1 MNQTSIYSIGHGN
14 KTIDEFVSVLQLYSI
29 KYLIDVRSV
38 PYSKFHTDFNQ
49 EALKRAIE
57 ATGNIGYLYM
67 GDVLGGLP
75 KDESLKTNGKMDYTK
90 MKEVP
95 EFKNGISRLLCA
107 NEKQIRVCVM
117 CSESDPSHCHRSK
130 LIGEALREKGVNMQH
145 IVKNKNNVY
154 VTKPQN
160 YVINE
165 ANPNGPND
173 IFGDKI
179 PLTSV
184 KEH

>member
-1 MNQTSIYSIGHGN
+1 
-14 KTIDEFVSVLQLYSI
+14 
-29 KYLIDVRSV
+29 
-38 PYSKFHTDFNQ
+38 
-49 EALKRAIE
+49 
-57 ATGNIGYLYM
+57 M

-75 KDESLKTNGKMDYTK
+75 KDESLKTNGKMDYSK

-130 LIGEALREKGVNMQH
+130 LIGEALREKVVNMQH